1 MATNQSTSFNVNKH
15 NIAVL
20 DFGVTSLKIVI
31 VDPSHPEEPF
41 HSQRIYLP
49 LRTRRQEIDGELKTI
64 LRSYADYNIRKFI
77 LTTTSPLFASAKETI
92 EFIINS
98 VTNFIHPANIVLY
111 THDGEFVTIKQAL
124 ENPSKVVSVGWKALG
139 KGLWKMTKQE
149 GLVVDFST
157 RTTSF
162 IPIRKGEILSS
173 SKSDHERM
181 KNDELIFFGLM
192 ETNAAFIQPI
202 FEYNGETFNLPFETH
217 AITADVFLVT
227 EDIQSSDYITNT
239 PDKKAKFKEDALD
252 RIKSMFC
259 IVDDSFHEQD
269 LIKIAYLLKL
279 RMLEKIN
286 RLIKKKMEEYQLDK
300 IIITGIGANILYQ
313 YLMEKN
319 EYTNISKASDII
331 KTAEI
336 NPSFS
341 LAYIYAS
348 KKMIADD

>member
-1 MATNQSTSFNVNKH
+1 MATNQATSFSINKK

-31 VDPSHPEEPF
+31 LDPSHPEEPF

-49 LRTRRQEIDGELKTI
+49 LRTRRQELEGELKTI
-64 LRSYADYNIRKFI
+64 LRSYADYHIRKFI
-77 LTTTSPLFASAKETI
+77 ITMTSPLFSSAKETVD
-92 EFIINS
+92 FIINS
-98 VTNFIHPANIVLY
+98 VTNFINPANIVLY
-111 THDGEFVTIKQAL
+111 SHDGEFISTKQAL
-124 ENPSKVVSVGWKALG
+124 ENPAKVVSVGWKALG
-139 KGLWKMTKQE
+139 KGLWEMTKQE

-162 IPIRKGEILSS
+162 IPIREGKILSNS
-173 SKSDHERM
+173 ISDHERM
-181 KNDELIFFGLM
+181 KKDELLFFGLM
-192 ETNAAFIQPI
+192 ETNAAFIQTN
-202 FEYNGETFNLPFETH
+202 FEYNGETYNLPFETH

-227 EDIQSSDYITNT
+227 EDIQPSDYITNT

-259 IVDDSFHEQD
+259 IVDDCFHEQD
-269 LIKIAYLLKL
+269 LIKIAYLLKV
-279 RMLEKIN
+279 RMLERIN
-286 RLIKKKMEEYQLDK
+286 HLIKKKLEEHQLEK
-300 IIITGIGANILYQ
+300 IIITGIGSNILYQ

-319 EYTNISKASDII
+319 EYNNISKASDII

-341 LAYIYAS
+341 LAYIYAL
-348 KKMIADD
+348 KQMITDD

>member
-1 MATNQSTSFNVNKH
+1 MTTNKSSSFTSDKR

-31 VDPSHPEEPF
+31 VDPTYPEEPF

-49 LRTRRQEIDGELKTI
+49 LRTRKEEVEGDLKTI

-77 LTTTSPLFASAKETI
+77 LTTTNPLLASAKETV
-92 EFIINS
+92 EFIINA
-98 VTNFIHPANIVLY
+98 VTKFIQPSNIVLY
-111 THDGEFVTIKQAL
+111 THDEEFVSIQQAL

-139 KGLWKMTKQE
+139 IGLWKMMKQE

-162 IPIRKGEILSS
+162 IPIREGKILSN
-173 SKSDHERM
+173 SKNDHDRL
-181 KNDELIFFGLM
+181 KNDELVFLGLM
-192 ETNAAFIQPI
+192 ETNVAFINPT
-202 FEYNGETFNLPFETH
+202 FEYSGETYNLPFEPH
-217 AITADVFLVT
+217 AITADIFT
-227 EDIQSSDYITNT
+227 ITGDIRPSDYITNT
-239 PDKKAKFKEDALD
+239 PDKKAKFKEDSLN
-252 RIKSMFC
+252 RLKSMFC
-259 IVDDSFHEQD
+259 IVDEFVDELD
-269 LIKIAYLLKL
+269 LIKIAHLLKV

-286 RLIKKKMEEYQLDK
+286 QIIKKKKEEHQLNK
-300 IIITGIGANILYQ
+300 IIVTGIGANILYQ
-313 YLMEKN
+313 YLLEKN
-319 EYTNISKASDII
+319 EYSDLCRATDII

-348 KKMIADD
+348 KKMMTND